1 VPIQDSL
8 FSSQLD
14 NMQRALDRT
23 TQRNALLT
31 QNLANVNTP
40 GYKRKDID
48 FDIVLDGALAQ
59 SQRNIKQMQEQQ
71 AQMLS
76 DQTSLR
82 ADGNNVDME
91 KEVASIS
98 ETQLRYQALT
108 ELASNYFSQI
118 SNVIKGAS

>member
-1 VPIQDSL
+1 MPIQDSL